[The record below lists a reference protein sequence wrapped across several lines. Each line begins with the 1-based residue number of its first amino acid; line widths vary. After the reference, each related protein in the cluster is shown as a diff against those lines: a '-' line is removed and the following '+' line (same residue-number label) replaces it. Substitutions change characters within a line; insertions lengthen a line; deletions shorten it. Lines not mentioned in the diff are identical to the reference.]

1 MSKVQTVSGSTN
13 LSLQYFG
20 LLLGQFFAIK
30 NLRSC
35 TQCSLKR
42 TTYCSICCF
51 SVFYYGIF
59 FSGLSSFYSEFSLIN
74 QSTRL
79 RRQVPSILR
88 PSMWMSSI
96 HYFFQKVSLCSQP
109 QRSFLPPKDKLLVH
123 GPCFKLYLRMF
134 ICRVIILPNWT
145 ALKTNDS
152 PSPPASSPAT
162 YHVFFPGIKGLL
174 HLLQTTTT
182 HTTCPLL

>member
-1 MSKVQTVSGSTN
+1 MFIKKDYI
-13 LSLQYFG
+13 LFYMLLFC
-20 LLLGQFFAIK
+20 LLLWNFLFWPIQFLQWILF
-30 NLRSC
+30 NS
-35 TQCSLKR
+35 
-42 TTYCSICCF
+42 
-51 SVFYYGIF
+51 SVHM
-59 FSGLSSFYSEFSLIN
+59 LH
-74 QSTRL
+74 
-79 RRQVPSILR
+79 RQVPSILR

-96 HYFFQKVSLCSQP
+96 HYFFQKAVLCSHP

-174 HLLQTTTT
+174 HPLQITPT
-182 HTTCPLL
+182 HTTCPLLWPLRKKYYTTTVILLQIPQIFH